1 MPSTAEWSSELRPEE
16 GLFDSRMRRR
26 LVTEETSLGAVGK
39 TNTD

>member
-1 MPSTAEWSSELRPEE
+1 MPSTAERSSELRPEE
-16 GLFDSRMRRR
+16 GLLDSRMRR